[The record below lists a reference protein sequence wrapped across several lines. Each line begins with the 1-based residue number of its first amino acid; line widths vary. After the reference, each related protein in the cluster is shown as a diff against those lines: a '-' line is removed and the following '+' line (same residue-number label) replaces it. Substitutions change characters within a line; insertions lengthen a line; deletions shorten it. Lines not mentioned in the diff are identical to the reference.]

1 MIKQTIWKGL
11 KMKLATIK
19 NGTRDG
25 QLVVVSNDLQKYVTV
40 NEIAPT
46 LQQALDNWAKVEA
59 ELKKVADQLNA
70 GLLQDALAFDQAD
83 VAAPLPRAY
92 QWCDGS
98 AYLSHAELV
107 RKARGAEMPEVLY
120 REPLLYQGGSD
131 VLIGARDDI
140 LLADDSWG
148 LDIEAE
154 IGVITDDVPM
164 GTTVEEAEKHIKL
177 VVLIND
183 VSLRNVMKPELQK
196 GFGFYQSKPATAF
209 SPVVVTPE
217 ALGDAWK
224 GSHLALPVSS
234 YINGKHLGS
243 PDSGVDLNFN
253 FCQIIAHAAKT
264 RDLAAGTIIGSGTV
278 SNRNHQEVGSSC
290 LQETRMLEII
300 ATGEAKTPFLTYNDT
315 LKIEIINQAGEN
327 VFGSIEQ
334 KVIEFKNYTRSTSDN
349 GSSANAVA

>member
-1 MIKQTIWKGL
+1 
-11 KMKLATIK
+11 MKLATID

-25 QLVVVSNDLQKYVTV
+25 KLVVVSHNLQHYVIADD
-40 NEIAPT
+40 IAPT
-46 LQQALDNWAKVEA
+46 LQYALDHWSTLAPQLNA
-59 ELKKVADQLNA
+59 LADQLNTGKIA
-70 GLLQDALAFDQAD
+70 PTGDFND
-83 VAAPLPRAY
+83 VTVSAPLPRAY

-131 VLIGARDDI
+131 ILIGAKDDI
-140 LLADDSWG
+140 VLGDYAWG
-148 LDIEAE
+148 LDLEAE

-164 GTTVEEAEKHIKL
+164 GTTVEEAAQHIKL

-183 VSLRNVMKPELQK
+183 VSLRHVMKPELLK

-209 SPVVVTPE
+209 SPVAVTPE
-217 ALGDAWK
+217 SLGEAWK
-224 GSHLALPVSS
+224 GSYLELPVSS
-234 YINGKHLGS
+234 YVNGEHLGS
-243 PDSGVDLNFN
+243 PNAGVDLNFN
-253 FCQIIAHAAKT
+253 FSQIIAHAAKT

-300 ATGEAKTPFLTYNDT
+300 ETGEAKTPFLNVDDQV
-315 LKIEIINQAGEN
+315 KIEVIDAQGQN

-334 KVIEFKNYTRSTSDN
+334 KV
-349 GSSANAVA
+349 VAAQAQTTAKAS

>member
-1 MIKQTIWKGL
+1 
-11 KMKLATIK
+11 MKLATLK
-19 NGTRDG
+19 NHSRDG
-25 QLVVVSNDLQKYVTV
+25 QLVVVSNDLQHYVV
-40 NEIAPT
+40 VGQIATT
-46 LQQALDNWAKVEA
+46 LQQALDDWKNIEPQ
-59 ELKKVADQLNA
+59 LQHVAMQLNSGKIA
-70 GLLQDALAFDQAD
+70 NASHFSEAD
-83 VAAPLPRAY
+83 CAAPLPRAY

-131 VLIGARDDI
+131 IFLGAKDDI
-140 LLADDSWG
+140 LLADDRWG
-148 LDIEAE
+148 LDLEAE

-183 VSLRNVMKPELQK
+183 VSLRHVMKPELLK

-209 SPVVVTPE
+209 SPVVVTPD
-217 ALGDAWK
+217 ALGTAWK
-224 GSHLALPVSS
+224 GSYLELPVSS
-234 YINGKHLGS
+234 YVNGEHLGS
-243 PDSGVDLNFN
+243 PNAGVDLNFN

-278 SNRNHQEVGSSC
+278 SNRNHQQVGSSC

-300 ATGEAKTPFLTYNDT
+300 ATGTATTPFLSYDDQVR
-315 LKIEIINQAGEN
+315 IEVINAEGEN
-327 VFGSIEQ
+327 VFGTIEQ
-334 KVIEFKNYTRSTSDN
+334 RVIQFENYQRTADASKSDMKSQD
-349 GSSANAVA
+349 GTLANT

>member
-1 MIKQTIWKGL
+1 
-11 KMKLATIK
+11 MKLATIK

-40 NEIAPT
+40 NKIIPT
-46 LQQALDNWAKVEA
+46 LQQALDNWENTEEKLKNIA
-59 ELKKVADQLNA
+59 EQLNA
-70 GLLQDALAFDQAD
+70 GLIQDALDFNQVD

-131 VLIGARDDI
+131 VLIGAKDDI

-164 GTTVEEAEKHIKL
+164 GTTVEEAEKHIKF

-183 VSLRNVMKPELQK
+183 VSLRNVMKPELLK

-209 SPVVVTPE
+209 SPVVVTPD
-217 ALGDAWK
+217 ALGDTWK

-234 YINGKHLGS
+234 YINGEHLGS
-243 PDSGVDLNFN
+243 PNSGIDLNFN

-278 SNRNHQEVGSSC
+278 SNRNYQEVGSSC

-300 ATGEAKTPFLTYNDT
+300 STGEAQTPFLTYNDT
-315 LKIEIINQAGEN
+315 LKIEIINDAGEN

-334 KVIEFKNYTRSTSDN
+334 KVVEFKDYQKSTLKN
-349 GSSANAVA
+349 ESSANAVE